1 MEDQPDLP
9 VYVMVA
15 EEAQPMPMQGATV
28 TSIATSIH
36 TGGAWSLVKYTASP
50 HFSGPPLHWHQ
61 HTMEAFYILDGTL
74 AFTLG
79 ERTITASVGAF
90 ILVPP
95 GVVHTF
101 FNPTAASATYL
112 VWFSPGGHE
121 QYFQEVALLGGIEP
135 CIAAIDDAVMNAL
148 NQKYDQFVVLAV

>member
-1 MEDQPDLP
+1 MEDQPNLP
-9 VYVMVA
+9 VFVMVA

-36 TGGAWSLVKYTASP
+36 TGGAWSLVKYTAPP
-50 HFSGPPLHWHQ
+50 HYTGPPLHWHQ

-95 GVVHTF
+95 GIAHTF
-101 FNPTAASATYL
+101 LIQPPRLRHISYGFRLGATSNISRRSRCSAAS
-112 VWFSPGGHE
+112 
-121 QYFQEVALLGGIEP
+121 
-135 CIAAIDDAVMNAL
+135 N
-148 NQKYDQFVVLAV
+148 LASLQ

>member
-1 MEDQPDLP
+1 MEDQPNLP
-9 VYVMVA
+9 VFVMVA

-36 TGGAWSLVKYTASP
+36 TGGAWSLVKYTAPP
-50 HFSGPPLHWHQ
+50 HYTGPPLHWHQ

-95 GVVHTF
+95 GIAHT
-101 FNPTAASATYL
+101 FNPTAASASYL

-135 CIAAIDDAVMNAL
+135 GIPAIDDAIVNAL
-148 NQKYDQFVVLAV
+148 NQKYDQFVVPAV